1 MVTDLHNSKWYTEQ
15 SKLTLERLLP
25 HIEPILS
32 VVDVNTSDVFI
43 DRLDNHFVDL
53 FRLLHD
59 LYGKQYDFI
68 FHLEDILAHMARM
81 FVDRPLELKQLD
93 NTREADSLWFQSEN
107 MVGAVC
113 YVDLFADTLPTLK
126 EKIPYFTALG
136 ITYLHLMPLFKSPD
150 ENSDGG
156 YAVSDYRQVN
166 PTLGTMQ
173 ELAGL
178 ASEFRQHGI
187 SLVLDFVFNHTSDEH
202 DWVMR
207 AKNGE
212 SQYMN
217 YYRLYDERTIPDQ
230 YEQNL
235 REIFPEQDPGN
246 FTYIDE
252 LQKWA
257 WTTFYHFQWDLNYAN
272 PAVFNA
278 MMGEMLFL
286 ANQGVEI
293 LRLDAVAFIWK
304 KMGTS
309 CENLPEAH
317 KIIQAYNAVTR
328 IVCPALLF
336 KSEAIV
342 HPRDVAT
349 YISWE
354 ECPISYNPTLMALS
368 WEALATRDVSL
379 LRLSMSRRF
388 ELPSN
393 TAWVNYVRVHDDIGW
408 TFANEDADEL
418 GINSFD
424 HRLFL
429 NEFYTGE
436 FEGSFAR
443 GLSFNYN
450 PINKD
455 RRITGTAASLGG
467 LEKAIETKDELSA
480 NHAIQRVLM
489 IYSIVMS
496 VGGLP
501 LIYLG
506 DEIATLNDYA
516 YLDDS
521 DKKEDSR
528 WVHRQYFNW
537 KRAEK
542 RQDDNTHE
550 GKMYQSMVR
559 MIQIRKSTPELGAG
573 QTLFFDTDNKHVFG
587 YIRNKQILVLCNFSE
602 EQQVVTKRI
611 LSLYFDV
618 SNSLHELLTNTE
630 LTIQEEIFLQPY
642 HYIWLKTP

>member
-1 MVTDLHNSKWYTEQ
+1 MDIGLHSEQWYIEQ

-25 HIEPILS
+25 RIDPILRA
-32 VVDVNTSDVFI
+32 VDTSELFLE
-43 DRLDNHFVDL
+43 RLDKHFVEL
-53 FRLLHD
+53 FRLLYD
-59 LYGKQYDFI
+59 LYGDQYDFF
-68 FHLEDILAHMARM
+68 FHLEEILSHMARM
-81 FVDRPLELKQLD
+81 FINRPLELKALD
-93 NTREADSLWFQSEN
+93 NTREADLLWFQSED

-113 YVDLFADTLPTLK
+113 YVDLFADNLSTLK
-126 EKIPYFTALG
+126 EKTPYFKELG

-166 PTLGTMQ
+166 PALGTMQ
-173 ELAGL
+173 QLAGL
-178 ASEFRQHGI
+178 ASELRQNGI

-212 SQYMN
+212 SRYMN
-217 YYRLYDERTIPDQ
+217 YYRLFDDRTIPDQ

-246 FTYIDE
+246 FTYIE
-252 LQKWA
+252 EIKKWV

-272 PAVFNA
+272 PAVFDA

-317 KIIQAYNAVTR
+317 KIIQAYNVVTR
-328 IVCPALLF
+328 IVCPSMLF

-342 HPRDVAT
+342 HPRDVAK

-368 WEALATRDVSL
+368 WEALATRDVRL
-379 LRLSMSRRF
+379 LRLSMSKRF
-388 ELPSN
+388 DLPDN

-436 FEGSFAR
+436 FEGSFAK

-455 RRITGTAASLGG
+455 RRITGTAASLAG
-467 LEKAIETKDELSA
+467 LETAIEIGDILSA
-480 NHAIQRVLM
+480 DHAIQRILM
-489 IYSIVMS
+489 LYSIAMS
-496 VGGLP
+496 VGGIP
-501 LIYLG
+501 LLYIG
-506 DEIATLNDYA
+506 DEIATLNDYS
-516 YLDDS
+516 YLEDP
-521 DKKEDSR
+521 DKKADSR
-528 WVHRQYFNW
+528 WVHRPFFDW
-537 KRAEK
+537 ERAEK
-542 RQDDNTHE
+542 RQDATTYE
-550 GKMYQSMVR
+550 GKMYHGMLQ
-559 MIQIRKSTPELGAG
+559 MIQTRKASPKLGKG
-573 QTLFFDTDNKHVFG
+573 RTLFLDLDNTHVLG
-587 YIRNKQILVLCNFSE
+587 YIRNHQILILCNFSE
-602 EQQVVTKRI
+602 KVQTINTQNLLAYLDMPETMH
-611 LSLYFDV
+611 D
-618 SNSLHELLTNTE
+618 LLT
-630 LTIQEEIFLQPY
+630 EEQWATDGQITLQPY
-642 HYIWLKTP
+642 QYVWLRPD

>member
-1 MVTDLHNSKWYTEQ
+1 MATDLREKDWHIEE

-25 HIEPILS
+25 RIEPILRG
-32 VVDVNTSDVFI
+32 VDKDISKIFLE
-43 DRLDNHFVDL
+43 RLDEHFLDL
-53 FRLLHD
+53 FRLLYD
-59 LYGKQYDFI
+59 LYGDQYDF
-68 FHLEDILAHMARM
+68 FYHLEEILVHMARM
-81 FVDRPLELKQLD
+81 FVNRPHELKVLD
-93 NTREADSLWFQSEN
+93 KTREADLLWFQSED

-113 YVDLFADTLPTLK
+113 YVDLFAGTLSRLK
-126 EKIPYFTALG
+126 DKIPYFQDLG
-136 ITYLHLMPLFKSPD
+136 ITYLHLMPLFKAPD

-166 PTLGTMQ
+166 TSLGTME

-178 ASEFRQHGI
+178 ASEFRKNGI

-212 SQYMN
+212 SDYKN
-217 YYRLYDERTIPDQ
+217 YYRLFDDRTLPDQ

-246 FTYIDE
+246 FTYIEDI
-252 LQKWA
+252 QKWV

-278 MMGEMLFL
+278 MMGELLFL

-342 HPRDVAT
+342 HPRDVAK

-368 WEALATRDVSL
+368 WEALATRDVKL
-379 LRLSMSRRF
+379 LLHSMSKRF
-388 ELPSN
+388 DLPSN

-408 TFANEDADEL
+408 TFADEDAAEL
-418 GINSFD
+418 GFNSFD

-436 FEGSFAR
+436 FEGSFAK

-455 RRITGTAASLGG
+455 RRITGTAASLAG
-467 LEKAIETKDELSA
+467 LETAISKGDTLSA
-480 NHAIQRVLM
+480 DHAIQRVLM
-489 IYSIVMS
+489 IYSIAMS
-496 VGGLP
+496 VGGIP
-501 LIYLG
+501 LLYIG
-506 DEIATLNDYA
+506 DEIATLNDYS
-516 YLDDS
+516 YLDDAN
-521 DKKEDSR
+521 KKDDSR
-528 WVHRQYFNW
+528 WVHRPFFDW
-537 KRAEK
+537 ERAGKR
-542 RQDDNTHE
+542 DDKTTYE
-550 GKMYQSMVR
+550 GKMYQGMLQ
-559 MIQIRKSTPELGAG
+559 MIQTRKATRELGKG
-573 QTLFFDTDNKHVFG
+573 QTLFFDTGNSQVFG
-587 YIRNKQILVLCNFSE
+587 YIRNQQILILCNFSE
-602 EQQVVTKRI
+602 QTQVVRRNI
-611 LSLYFDV
+611 LSVYLDIPTKMRD
-618 SNSLHELLTNTE
+618 LLTDEQGSVKDQIN
-630 LTIQEEIFLQPY
+630 LAPY
-642 HYIWLKTP
+642 QYVWLRA

>member
-1 MVTDLHNSKWYTEQ
+1 MEFDLHSDQWYSEQ
-15 SKLTLERLLP
+15 SRLTLQRLLP
-25 HIEPILS
+25 RIEPMIRT
-32 VVDVNTSDVFI
+32 VDTSDIFLQ
-43 DRLDNHFVDL
+43 RLDKHFVDL
-53 FRLLHD
+53 FRLLHV
-59 LYGKQYDFI
+59 LYGNQYDF
-68 FHLEDILAHMARM
+68 FYHLEEILAHMVRM
-81 FVDRPLELKQLD
+81 FITRPLELKALD
-93 NTREADSLWFQSEN
+93 NTREADLLWFQSQE

-113 YVDLFADTLPTLK
+113 YVDLFAGTLSTLK
-126 EKIPYFTALG
+126 DKIPYFKALG

-150 ENSDGG
+150 ENNDGG

-173 ELAGL
+173 QLAGL
-178 ASEFRQHGI
+178 ASEFRQNGI
-187 SLVLDFVFNHTSDEH
+187 SLVLDFVFNHTSNEH

-212 SQYMN
+212 SEYWN
-217 YYRLYDERTIPDQ
+217 YYRLFDDRTIPDQ

-246 FTYIDE
+246 FTYIDDI
-252 LQKWA
+252 QKWA

-278 MMGEMLFL
+278 MMGELLFL

-317 KIIQAYNAVTR
+317 KIIQAYNVVTR

-342 HPRDVAT
+342 HPRDVAK

-368 WEALATRDVSL
+368 WEALATRDVRL
-379 LRLSMSRRF
+379 LRHSMSRRF
-388 ELPSN
+388 ELADN

-418 GINSFD
+418 VINSFD

-436 FEGSFAR
+436 FEGSFAK

-467 LEKAIETKDELSA
+467 LELAIETDDTVSA
-480 NHAIQRVLM
+480 DHALQRVLM
-489 IYSIVMS
+489 IYSIAMS
-496 VGGLP
+496 VGGIP
-501 LIYLG
+501 LIYIG
-506 DEIATLNDYA
+506 DEIATLNDYN
-516 YLDDS
+516 YLNDP
-521 DKKEDSR
+521 DKQDDSR
-528 WVHRQYFNW
+528 WVHRPFFDW
-537 KRAEK
+537 ERAEK
-542 RQDDNTHE
+542 RNDKTTHE
-550 GKMYQSMVR
+550 GKMYHGMVQ
-559 MIQIRKSTPELGAG
+559 MIQTRKTTPELGRG
-573 QTLFFDTDNKHVFG
+573 RTLFIDTDNSHVFG
-587 YIRNKQILVLCNFSE
+587 FIRNQQILVLCNFSE
-602 EQQVVTKRI
+602 QPQTIHKSM
-611 LSLYFDV
+611 LSSYLDV
-618 SNSLHELLTNTE
+618 PSTMRDLLTDEQWLMGEQIT
-630 LTIQEEIFLQPY
+630 LQPY
-642 HYIWLKTP
+642 QYVWLRAL

>member
-1 MVTDLHNSKWYTEQ
+1 MVTNSRDERWFTEQ

-25 HIEPILS
+25 RIDPILRA
-32 VVDVNTSDVFI
+32 VDTSELFLK
-43 DRLDNHFVDL
+43 RLSKHFVSL
-53 FRLLHD
+53 FRLLYE
-59 LYGKQYDFI
+59 LYGEQYDFFYHI
-68 FHLEDILAHMARM
+68 EAILSHMAHLYIQ
-81 FVDRPLELKQLD
+81 RPPELKTLD
-93 NTREADSLWFQSEN
+93 ITREQDLQWFQSED

-113 YVDLFADTLPTLK
+113 YVDLFAGTLTQLK
-126 EKIPYFTALG
+126 DKMPYFKALG
-136 ITYLHLMPLFKSPD
+136 ITYLHLMPLFKSPE

-166 PTLGTMQ
+166 PTLGTMRQ
-173 ELAGL
+173 LAELATV
-178 ASEFRQHGI
+178 FRQNGI

-207 AKNGE
+207 AKSGDP
-212 SQYMN
+212 QYMN
-217 YYRLYDERTIPDQ
+217 YYRLFDDRTLPDQ

-235 REIFPEQDPGN
+235 REIFPEQAPGN
-246 FTYIDE
+246 FTYIADI
-252 LQKWA
+252 QKWA

-317 KIIQAYNAVTR
+317 KIIQAYNVVTR
-328 IVCPALLF
+328 IVCPAMLF
-336 KSEAIV
+336 LSEAIV
-342 HPRDVAT
+342 HPRDVAS

-379 LRLSMSRRF
+379 LRHSMSKRF
-388 ELPSN
+388 DLPPN

-418 GINSFD
+418 GMNSFD

-429 NEFYTGE
+429 NAFYTGE
-436 FEGSFAR
+436 FEGSFAK

-450 PINKD
+450 PHNQD
-455 RRITGTAASLGG
+455 RRITGTAASLAG
-467 LEKAIETKDELSA
+467 LERAIETGDELSA
-480 NHAIQRVLM
+480 EHAIQRVLM
-489 IYSIVMS
+489 IYSIAMS
-496 VGGLP
+496 VGGIP
-501 LIYLG
+501 LLYIG
-506 DEIATLNDYA
+506 DELATLNDDS
-516 YLDDS
+516 YLNDP

-528 WVHRQYFNW
+528 WIHRPFFDW
-537 KRAEK
+537 ERAKNRHDET
-542 RQDDNTHE
+542 THE
-550 GKMYQSMVR
+550 GKMYQGFLR
-559 MIQIRKSTPELGAG
+559 MIQTRKATPELGKG
-573 QTLFFDTDNKHVFG
+573 STLFLDTGNKHVFG
-587 YIRNKQILVLCNFSE
+587 YIRNKRILILCNFSE
-602 EQQVVTKRI
+602 QAQVINQSI
-611 LSLYFDV
+611 LSSYLGTPKTMH
-618 SNSLHELLTNTE
+618 NILTGRQWPINQQ
-630 LTIQEEIFLQPY
+630 IALQPY
-642 HYIWLKTP
+642 QYLWLRFAE